1 MIAIIIINQIINS
14 SYEIIPKHC
23 DAIRIQ
29 EYYMNNLSAYH
40 ILQTKRVH
48 PEIFE
53 YKIVNNRACEN
64 NNSTI
69 DLLIFIISN
78 TRSYERRNAIRRT
91 YGNLNN
97 IFKYSDNALA
107 RLEVRILFMINLD
120 ENRMKTVLYEQEI
133 FNDIVQVLIPEYD
146 SMNIYRDLSILDWS
160 SKYCSQARFIFK
172 MNDSVFLNPF
182 LLLKFINENP
192 NDRVNLELKDS
203 INISDSCA
211 HIDARLPLLSGF
223 IHSNEKVL
231 RQKLSTN
238 QQSENFLVNKDE
250 YPCDTYPNYLNDN
263 AYLISNDARDLILCT
278 FYRQSKILF
287 PISNIYI
294 TGILPEYLHIER
306 HSLINYKI
314 NFDSEISCEEF
325 FIETNPLQ
333 AFACVTNIDLSKN
346 IFEYYSI
353 YWQSIINSQIENN
366 EK

>member
-1 MIAIIIINQIINS
+1 
-14 SYEIIPKHC
+14 
-23 DAIRIQ
+23 
-29 EYYMNNLSAYH
+29 AYH

-48 PEIFE
+48 PEIFQ

-69 DLLIFIISN
+69 DLLIFITSN
-78 TRSYERRNAIRRT
+78 SRSYERRNAIRRT

-133 FNDIVQVLIPEYD
+133 FNDIVLIPEYD

-172 MNDSVFLNPF
+172 MNGLVFLNPF

-192 NDRVNLELKDS
+192 NDRFNLEFKDS
-203 INISDSCA
+203 IHIADSCA
-211 HIDARLPLLSGF
+211 HTDARLPLLFGF
-223 IHSNEKVL
+223 IHLNEDVL
-231 RQKLSTN
+231 RHKLSTN
-238 QQSENFLVNKDE
+238 QQSGNCLVNKAE

-263 AYLISNDARDLILCT
+263 AYLISNDARNLILCT

-306 HSLINYKI
+306 YSLINYKI

-325 FIETNPLQ
+325 FIETNALQ

-346 IFEYYSI
+346 ILN
-353 YWQSIINSQIENN
+353 IIRFVGNL
-366 EK
+366 